1 MISIK
6 NSVLTILVGLLCGTG
21 YGQISSSAWSNFDL
35 SSYDRSQS
43 ESDSDANFI
52 FDRKYIEVVKG
63 KKNNFFIFN
72 TTHRKIQINSPF
84 GIKTLNKLYIPIYG
98 ELSSED
104 SIISCRIQ
112 VLKKNGDVVE
122 TEFRNAMETTLP
134 ANYSSLYKIDG
145 RVKLIAIENLSIG
158 DQLEY
163 IYKIRS
169 KLRLGYSKLWYSG
182 QEDFYSYF
190 PCSEKSLF
198 ISEGKFNI
206 GIYPKNFLSV
216 NDNMDDMRFKT
227 GYRFSVKDID
237 GVPPTFFNTT
247 RYNPYV
253 NFVISEESLED
264 KIDWNDITKS
274 FKASTYSL
282 KHSDWLEGEKISELT
297 RKIEEKATIRDKIE
311 YLQSKLNRDFEND
324 SELYQYNRR
333 NIYLAWSYASQI
345 SKILLSQSIKVDYH
359 FVVDKNYGELNLN
372 DKSIHQFDGIILSV
386 MDEKG
391 EKMYFSILE
400 PFSKLNQVKSAYQG
414 SDCLTISQHLDGTRS
429 YKFETFPEISKQF
442 DMSRRTLK
450 LSLHDIQNN
459 TRPMIKEEL
468 ILYGNSYFDIRPE
481 LKFAQKELEE
491 SDYQLKK
498 IIIENYLPAVKMD
511 SLKFKTIEAF
521 DDSIKLNYEYFITE
535 YTVSD
540 EDILKIKLQSFL
552 QFEKNSPFNI
562 DQYATEVGQFIKLST
577 DEILVQFI
585 KPKKF
590 SWIKNTAFGD
600 SMENDM
606 GFFKRTFDENDESL
620 ILQFSFGNLSKD
632 IMSNDWINLFNLNS
646 EYNYIRANSVYFN
659 LN

>member
-72 TTHRKIQINSPF
+72 TTHRKIQINSSF

-216 NDNMDDMRFKT
+216 N
-227 GYRFSVKDID
+227 
-237 GVPPTFFNTT
+237 
-247 RYNPYV
+247 
-253 NFVISEESLED
+253 SEESLED

-391 EKMYFSILE
+391 EKMYFSMLE

-491 SDYQLKK
+491 SDYLLKK

-590 SWIKNTAFGD
+590 SWIKNSAFGD